1 MLFMINTLLLLFQ
14 LYEISLDEDEN
25 TSDKDHVESQ
35 EEDKTFERPERKIS
49 EDTDQRSS
57 GEIAVNVDN
66 YDVDRN
72 FQNPKT
78 EEVHQDGDAIKAK
91 ESEPETD
98 QVIPRKWILRIPP
111 RSLLF
116 LIILQFK

>member
-1 MLFMINTLLLLFQ
+1 M
-14 LYEISLDEDEN
+14 DEDE
-25 TSDKDHVESQ
+25 DHVENK
-35 EEDKTFERPERKIS
+35 ENDKTFEDPERKTS

-57 GEIAVNVDN
+57 EEIAVNVDN

-91 ESEPETD
+91 ESEPETN
-98 QVIPRKWILRIPP
+98 QVIPRK
-111 RSLLF
+111 
-116 LIILQFK
+116 